1 MERPQVQ
8 YCVICKPNEKKSYAA
23 REAALIPYFYP
34 MNLTL
39 TGKNAVICGGSQ
51 GLGLASAREIALLGA
66 NCILIARSEAPLKA
80 AAASL
85 DTSRGQQHSWHTAD
99 FNQPG
104 QLQSV
109 ISAIT
114 DQRIVHILVNN
125 TGGPSGGPIL
135 AAEGGAFLQAFQMH
149 LVCNQLLAQA
159 VVPGMKADGYGR
171 IIQIISTSVKTPLRN
186 LGVSNTIRAAVANWA
201 KTLAG
206 ELAPFGITVNNVL
219 PGSMSTDRLR
229 SLFRANAE
237 SRGVSEAAVSEEW
250 RAEIPMQR
258 FGDPSEFGAA
268 VAFLASPAASYITG
282 INLPV
287 DGGKTPSL

>member
-1 MERPQVQ
+1 
-8 YCVICKPNEKKSYAA
+8 
-23 REAALIPYFYP
+23 
-34 MNLTL
+34 MNLSL
-39 TGKNAVICGGSQ
+39 TGKTAVICGGSQ

-66 NCILIARSEAPLKA
+66 TCILLARSEAPLQA
-80 AAASL
+80 AVASL
-85 DTSRGQQHSWHTAD
+85 DASQGQQHSYHTTD
-99 FNQPG
+99 FNNTAQV
-104 QLQSV
+104 QSV
-109 ISAIT
+109 IRAIT
-114 DQRIVHILVNN
+114 DKRIVHILVNN

-135 AAEGGAFLQAFQMH
+135 AAEGGAFMQAFQMH

-219 PGSMSTDRLR
+219 PGSMTTERLR

-237 SRGVSEAAVSEEW
+237 SRGVPESTVAGEW

-258 FGDPSEFGAA
+258 FGEPSEFGAA
-268 VAFLASPAASYITG
+268 VAFLASPAAAYITG